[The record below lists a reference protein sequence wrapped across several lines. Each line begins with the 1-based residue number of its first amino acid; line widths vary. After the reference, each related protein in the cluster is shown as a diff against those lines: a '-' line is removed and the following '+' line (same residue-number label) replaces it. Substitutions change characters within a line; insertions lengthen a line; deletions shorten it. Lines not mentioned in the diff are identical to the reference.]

1 MLHYL
6 RQVRQKLII
15 QDNIQKYLLYAVG
28 EIALVMIGILL
39 ALQVNNW
46 NQQRIEKASELTYLQ
61 NLKSDIELQINEF
74 ALTIE
79 AESNVGN
86 VMNNAASFIEEGSY
100 NTDMDSLNIMLAW
113 VIANRTVNI
122 FDATFEDLKST
133 GNIRLISNEQLKRQL
148 LEFYQSI
155 DRADRVLQKNENVKA
170 SVRESMINNL
180 LTNFQVDYNDGLTS
194 FLTKSGLP
202 IENPIRNVE
211 LTRKFNA
218 TVLENINS
226 DNGLLM
232 LNNLITNRYFSS
244 LVTNAIIEEVKLSA
258 ENLYEAIENELE
270 GEN

>member
-1 MLHYL
+1 ME
-6 RQVRQKLII
+6 QNKVRS
-15 QDNIQKYLLYAVG
+15 YFFYAIG

-46 NQQRIEKASELTYLQ
+46 NQQRIEKTSELTYLQ
-61 NLKSDIELQINEF
+61 NLKNDLELQINEF
-74 ALTIE
+74 TFTIN
-79 AESNVGN
+79 AETNVGN
-86 VMNNAASFIEEGSY
+86 TMNNAASFIEAGRHK
-100 NTDMDSLNIMLAW
+100 TDMDSLNKILAY

-133 GNIRLISNEQLKRQL
+133 GNIRLISNDQIKRQL
-148 LEFYQSI
+148 LEFYQSV

-170 SVRESMINNL
+170 NVRESMINNSL
-180 LTNFQVDYNDGLTS
+180 INFQVNYSDGLSS
-194 FLTKSGLP
+194 FLKKSGLP
-202 IENPIRNVE
+202 IENPILDVE

-226 DNGLLM
+226 DNGLLK

-258 ENLYEAIENELE
+258 ENLFEAIEKELE